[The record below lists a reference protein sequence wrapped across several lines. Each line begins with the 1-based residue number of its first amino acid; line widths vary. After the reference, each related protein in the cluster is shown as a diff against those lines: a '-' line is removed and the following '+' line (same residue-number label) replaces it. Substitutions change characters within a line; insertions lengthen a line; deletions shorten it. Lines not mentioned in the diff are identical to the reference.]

1 MDWEIL
7 VGIFPQVL
15 LDGLILGFMYALI
28 ALGYTMVYG
37 VLEFINFAHSEIFVT
52 GAFVGVEI
60 LLGLKGAGLLDSLP
74 WIVVLIVILA
84 AGMAVSG
91 GLAVLVERVAY
102 RPLRSAPRLI
112 PLISAIGV
120 SFFLQDAIRLVESIW
135 RNSFNLV
142 YPSMDSLNRRF
153 ELTETID
160 VSVKSLVVIVAA
172 LLMLWALHVLVNRT
186 RIGTAIRA
194 VAEDQ
199 AAASLMGINVNR
211 MISLTFLIGGAM
223 GGAAGI
229 LFGVQYGL
237 INPYTG
243 FIPGLKAFTAAVLG
257 GIGNIP
263 GAMIGGLVLGLLEAF
278 AGSYLSLLT
287 GGAFGAEYKDIFAFS
302 ILILILI
309 FRPKGLL
316 GEIVRERA

>member
-1 MDWEIL
+1 MDLQLLI
-7 VGIFPQVL
+7 GIFPQVL

-37 VLEFINFAHSEIFVT
+37 VLEFINFAHSEIFIV

-60 LLGLKGAGLLDSLP
+60 LLGLKHAGLLDSLP
-74 WIVVLIVILA
+74 WVLVLLLIMVA
-84 AGMAVSG
+84 AMAVSG
-91 GLAVLVERVAY
+91 GLAVLVERAAY
-102 RPLRSAPRLI
+102 RPLRHAPRLI

-120 SFFLQDAIRLVESIW
+120 SFFLQDAIRLFESVW
-135 RNSFNLV
+135 NNAFNLV
-142 YPSMDSLNRRF
+142 YPTMEPLNRRF

-172 LLMLWALHVLVNRT
+172 LLMLWGLHVLVNRT
-186 RIGTAIRA
+186 KIGTAIRA

-211 MISLTFLIGGAM
+211 IISLTFLIGGAM
-223 GGAAGI
+223 GGAAGV

-278 AGSYLSLLT
+278 AASYLSLLT
-287 GGAFGAEYKDIFAFS
+287 DGAFGAEYKDIFAFS